1 MSYLGCTDY
10 ASAGAPIPNTEV
22 KVVDI
27 NDPTHKGL
35 GPNQQGE
42 LFIKGPQNMIG
53 YLNNA
58 EATCDTFTKDKWL
71 RTGDLGHYSE
81 TGMFYVTDRL
91 KELIKVKGFQVA
103 PAELEE
109 ILRDHPKIL
118 DAAVVGVPHGQYGEA
133 PRAFVVKKPKADV
146 SEKELQDYV
155 AAKVAAFKQLTG
167 GVSFL
172 DAIPKN
178 TTGKILRRKLKEEY
192 CK

>member
-1 MSYLGCTDY
+1 MTYLGCTDY
-10 ASAGAPIPNTEV
+10 AAAGAPVPNAEV

-42 LFIKGPQNMIG
+42 LFIKGPQTMMG

-58 EATCDTFTKDKWL
+58 EATADTITTDNWL
-71 RTGDLGHYSE
+71 RTGDLGHYNE
-81 TGMFYVTDRL
+81 TGMLYVTDRL

-118 DAAVVGVPHGQYGEA
+118 DAAVIGVPHEQWGEA
-133 PRAFVVKKPKADV
+133 PRAFIVKTPQADV
-146 SEKELQDYV
+146 SEKEVQDYV
-155 AAKVAAFKQLTG
+155 AGKVAVFKKLTG
-167 GVSFL
+167 GVSFV

-178 TTGKILRRKLKEEY
+178 ATGKLLRRKLKEEY